1 MARSLYA
8 QHDRLIVVDVEPQH
22 VVVQGAEGAPPYRAR
37 CIWAGDS
44 PPLARGDTLVVTN
57 VNPRVTSRWLSEWRP
72 DRTRDPSTSSPNTS
86 PCRSNPEAREV
97 RPWRLPP

>member
-1 MARSLYA
+1 MARSPYA
-8 QHDRLIVVDVEPQH
+8 QHDRLLVVDVKPPP

-57 VNPRVTSRWLSEWRP
+57 VNPSSDLTVVERVAP
-72 DRTRDPSTSSPNTS
+72 GP
-86 PCRSNPEAREV
+86 REGHV
-97 RPWRLPP
+97 RR

>member
-1 MARSLYA
+1 MALSPYA
-8 QHDRLIVVDVEPQH
+8 RHDRLIVVDVEPQH

-57 VNPRVTSRWLSEWRP
+57 VNPSSDLTVVEQVAPGAREGHVYELSEYQP
-72 DRTRDPSTSSPNTS
+72 APG
-86 PCRSNPEAREV
+86 
-97 RPWRLPP
+97 PP